1 MDDIGRFSLWR
12 TVRREILS
20 YLQFCTNN
28 SNNKACKTKRA
39 FVPAWSLLS
48 TEEKDRWPG
57 SSLW

>member
-39 FVPAWSLLS
+39 LS